1 MFQNPTQDPT
11 LHLIVF
17 FPWFSAICNCSS
29 VFVFWEH
36 WRVLIHY
43 FAECLMCLM
52 IGLRTCILSKKTTEM
67 APCLFTVCHIT
78 GLVIC
83 HTWWCWLWEPD
94 IRGCCWA
101 FSLYKRKLDEEHD
114 ICIVLKFLPQTI
126 LLAKG
131 GEKKIIKWENKAAHL
146 TGWSDSYYQWRTD
159 GITCLQVWYSKKDTI
174 SVVFWPRMHKLS
186 LIMRKHQTTENEDC
200 PVL

>member
-11 LHLIVF
+11 LHLL
-17 FPWFSAICNCSS
+17 FSPDFLQSATVPHSFS
-29 VFVFWEH
+29 VFWEH

-43 FAECLMCLM
+43 FAECLMFLM

-67 APCLFTVCHIT
+67 APCLFTVYHIT

-126 LLAKG
+126 LLEKG
-131 GEKKIIKWENKAAHL
+131 GGKNYKVGK
-146 TGWSDSYYQWRTD
+146 
-159 GITCLQVWYSKKDTI
+159 
-174 SVVFWPRMHKLS
+174 
-186 LIMRKHQTTENEDC
+186 
-200 PVL
+200 